1 MGCLIQ
7 MQKDLNT
14 PRAIFEADFR
24 ISLDRAK
31 AEEALASTTCQSFPS
46 KDNKVQLQYTNLVAQ
61 RAEPSGGRPAFAMPI
76 RS

>member
-31 AEEALASTTCQSFPS
+31 AEEALAGTTCQSFPS
-46 KDNKVQLQYTNLVAQ
+46 KDNKVRPQYKNLCMSSA
-61 RAEPSGGRPAFAMPI
+61 S
-76 RS
+76 

>member
-31 AEEALASTTCQSFPS
+31 AEEALASTTCQSLPS
-46 KDNKVQLQYTNLVAQ
+46 KDKVRPQYTNLCMSSA
-61 RAEPSGGRPAFAMPI
+61 S
-76 RS
+76 